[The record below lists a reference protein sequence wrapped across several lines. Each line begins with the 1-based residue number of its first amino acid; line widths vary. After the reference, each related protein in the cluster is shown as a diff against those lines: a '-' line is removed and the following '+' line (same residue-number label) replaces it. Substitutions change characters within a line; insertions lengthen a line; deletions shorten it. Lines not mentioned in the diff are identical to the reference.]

1 MKRVGSLILLLL
13 FAPGLAAPRV
23 RTGTLTGTV
32 VGSDGAAL
40 ARARVT
46 VQQADGRHPHAKVT
60 DTAGRFTFSRLSVGP
75 YDVRAYHN
83 GVWSEWQH
91 HVIVRT
97 GKQTKI
103 ELRLPAAQTHK

>member
-13 FAPGLAAPRV
+13 FAAPVAAPRV
-23 RTGTLTGTV
+23 RTGTLSGTV
-32 VGSDGAAL
+32 VGPRGAAL
-40 ARARVT
+40 AGARVT
-46 VQQADGRHPHAKVT
+46 VQQADGRHPHAKAT
-60 DTAGRFTFSRLSVGP
+60 DARGQFIFPRLSVGP

-97 GKQTKI
+97 GRQTKI